1 MQKLFLIG
9 CAFLWAAPALAGE
22 EIIFAPP
29 GNWVSEHSVDL
40 DRDISNKE
48 AGAVMMGMQQQLRFA
63 EDSDEMF
70 IGSQILIQTP
80 QGLQGMGTISIP
92 WSPDVS
98 TLIIHKLHILR
109 QKEIID
115 VLGSGQTF
123 TILRRE
129 ANLESAALD
138 GILTAAIQPEDMR
151 VGDIVDMA
159 FTIRAHDP
167 VLKGHSE
174 TMVEFYNNAPDTEF
188 SLHAFWDDGSR
199 MRWQKSDALPPP
211 KITKQK
217 NLTRLTQK
225 LSGTSN
231 LVHPDKAPARY
242 APVRT
247 IEFSDFG
254 GWNEISALMSPLYI
268 EAAKIP
274 PGSSLMA
281 EVDKIRE
288 ASNDPKIQTDL
299 ALALVQD
306 RLRYVYRGMNTGN
319 LVPADALSTWKRK
332 FGDCKGKTALLIAIL
347 AELGIEAVPAAVST
361 SQGDGL
367 DKRLPLVGHLDHIL
381 VKANIAGKTYWLDGT
396 RQGDANI
403 DNIQTPPFHW
413 ALPVLPEGAELEP
426 LNQQP
431 LDQPNEFTDIWIDA
445 SAGTS
450 MPATVEI
457 KTALRGDDAI
467 ASKTVLEQLSTED
480 LDKALRSYWKSKF
493 NFIELSDVGN
503 DFDPA
508 SGEYRLTASGTTTL
522 DWGWKGFRLDSARM
536 GWVVDYERED
546 GPDMDA
552 PVAVAYP
559 HFVAHK
565 LTIVLPHD
573 GAGFSVTGE
582 DVDTITGSY
591 AFKRA
596 TRISGDELVME
607 SSQRS
612 LAGEMSW
619 TDAMAAAE
627 TITAL
632 SKSLVYVKPPFNY
645 RLTPAEIAAL
655 DERKPTT
662 ATDYSVRGNDYL
674 DLRKFDK
681 AIADFTK
688 AVTLDPEHAYAWA
701 NRGITYAHMKNAA
714 AAKADLDRA
723 ESIDPRVEVIFH
735 GRAVLAQAANDIP
748 SAIAALTRAIDLKA
762 KNSWALERRADL
774 YFSRGDYDRSMA
786 DAQTLLDFDPTSVS
800 GAYYK
805 AKSLS
810 QKERYEEALSFLDS
824 SDPKIS
830 GDMDFQLIR
839 AEIHVQMGETES
851 AREIYAQ
858 IRSGAEGNGRQYN
871 ALCWSLATVNFDL
884 ETALLDC
891 NAALKLE
898 PGEPA
903 YLDSRA
909 MVFLRQ
915 GKYEDAIDSYDQAL
929 EKSADFAVSRYGRG
943 LAKLKKGDVAGGE
956 ADLNEAERLQ
966 PGTAAYFK
974 LFGFDRP

>member
-1 MQKLFLIG
+1 MQKLFLVS

-29 GNWVSEHSVDL
+29 GDWVSEQSVDM

-63 EDSDEMF
+63 QDSDEMF

-80 QGLQGMGTISIP
+80 QGLQTMGTLSIP

-109 QKEIID
+109 GKEIID
-115 VLGSGQTF
+115 ILGNGQTF

-174 TMVEFYNNAPDTEF
+174 TMVEFFNNAPDTEF

-199 MRWQKSDALPPP
+199 MRWQKSDALPAP

-217 NLTRLTQK
+217 NLTRLSQQ

-254 GWNEISALMSPLYI
+254 GWNEISALMAPLYI
-268 EAAKIP
+268 EAAQIP

-299 ALALVQD
+299 ALTLVQN
-306 RLRYVYRGMNTGN
+306 RVRYVYRGMNTGN

-332 FGDCKGKTALLIAIL
+332 FGDCKGKTALLVAIL

-361 SQGDGL
+361 SRGDGL

-403 DNIQTPPFHW
+403 DNIQIPPFHW
-413 ALPVLPEGAELEP
+413 ALPVLIEGAELEP

-445 SAGTS
+445 SAGTTL
-450 MPATVEI
+450 PAIIEI
-457 KTALRGDDAI
+457 KSVLRGDGAI
-467 ASKTVLEQLSTED
+467 ASKTVLEQLSAQD
-480 LDKALRSYWKSKF
+480 LDKALRNYWNGKF
-493 NFIELSDVGN
+493 KFIELSDVGHH
-503 DFDPA
+503 FDPE
-508 SGEYRLTASGTTTL
+508 SGEYRLTASGTTKL
-522 DWGWKGFRLDSARM
+522 DWGWKGFRLDSARI
-536 GWVVDYERED
+536 GWAVDYERED
-546 GPDMDA
+546 GPNMDA
-552 PVAVAYP
+552 PVAIQFP
-559 HFVAHK
+559 HFSAHK
-565 LTIVLPHD
+565 LTMVLPHD
-573 GAGFSVTGE
+573 GAGFSVAGE
-582 DVDTITGSY
+582 DIDTTTGNY
-591 AFKRA
+591 AFKRV

-612 LAGEMSW
+612 LAGEISW
-619 TDAMAAAE
+619 TDAIAAAE
-627 TITAL
+627 NITEL
-632 SKSLVYVKPPFNY
+632 SKSFVYVRRPYDY

-655 DERKPTT
+655 DERKPET

-674 DLRKFDK
+674 DLGKFDK

-688 AVTLDPEHAYAWA
+688 AVELDPEHAYAWA
-701 NRGITYAHMKNAA
+701 NRGVTYAHMNNAA

-723 ESIDPRVEVIFH
+723 ESIDPRVEVVFH
-735 GRAVLAQAANDIP
+735 GRAVLAQTANDIP

-762 KNSWALERRADL
+762 KNSWALARRADL
-774 YFSRGDYDRSMA
+774 YFSRGDYDSAMA
-786 DAQTLLDFDPTSVS
+786 DAQTLLDFDPTSKA

-810 QKERYEEALSFLDS
+810 RMDRHQDALSFLDN
-824 SDPKIS
+824 SDPTIS
-830 GDMDFQLIR
+830 GDMEFQLIR
-839 AEIHVQMGETES
+839 AEIHVRMGDAER
-851 AREIYAQ
+851 AREIYAR
-858 IRSGAEGNGRQYN
+858 IRNDAEESGRRFN
-871 ALCWSLATVNFDL
+871 ALCWSLATVSFDL

-898 PGEPA
+898 PGQPA

-915 GKYEDAIDSYDQAL
+915 GRYLEAIDSYDQAL
-929 EKSADFAVSRYGRG
+929 EKSEDFAISLYGRG
-943 LAKLKKGDVAGGE
+943 LAKLHNGDLAGGE
-956 ADLNEAERLQ
+956 ADLKEAVDLQ
-966 PGTAAYFK
+966 PGIAADFRD
-974 LFGFDRP
+974 LGLERP